1 MPEDESLRI
10 NTKELLSA
18 LREKLEKDAA
28 AFLLLLTI
36 LASIFGVSVKVGSVI
51 DTLAQHEK
59 QINSLIDS
67 RAADG
72 AKIDSIM
79 RTTDVLC
86 FQLRCYPS
94 QQQYQYHETLPKEPG
109 SAKNL
114 EPRPN
119 SQLAPPPA
127 IADKKNP
134 PPISDTSRTN
144 W

>member
-1 MPEDESLRI
+1 MCEDESLKI
-10 NTKELLSA
+10 NGKALLSA
-18 LREKLEKDAA
+18 IIDKLKKDAA
-28 AFLLLLTI
+28 ALLLLLTI
-36 LASIFGVSVKVGSVI
+36 LASILGVGVKVGSII

-59 QINSLIDS
+59 QINSLID
-67 RAADG
+67 AHAQDG

-79 RTTDVLC
+79 RTTEVLC

-94 QQQYQYHETLPKEPG
+94 QQQYQYRETLPKEPG

-114 EPRPN
+114 ETRPS

-127 IADKKNP
+127 IADKKSP
-134 PPISDTSRTN
+134 PPISTIDRTS